1 MGKIEETGSDSGTSR
16 ESLIDLVGTTRF
28 DRKTETLY
36 QNDVVFIT
44 HLAQSILHT
53 YMMSL
58 SVSPV
63 FLHSFQSRPY
73 NFNYTQIYLIFYN
86 NTKIVLFM

>member
-1 MGKIEETGSDSGTSR
+1 MCGKLEKLWTDSGTSR

-44 HLAQSILHT
+44 HLAHSILHT

-63 FLHSFQSRPY
+63 FLYRV
-73 NFNYTQIYLIFYN
+73 IYLLSGSSTSSLN
-86 NTKIVLFM
+86 L